1 MGSGLSAPLVTGDAF
16 HEGPGKRSDDGD
28 TGEDTGGSIAITS
41 DVRLATDV
49 SPFTKLTREDGD
61 EVYEVRNVRCE

>member
-41 DVRLATDV
+41 DVRLATGC
-49 SPFTKLTREDGD
+49 FTLYKVNKGGR
-61 EVYEVRNVRCE
+61 R